1 MAPSRAWAH
10 RARCVAALFVVLGSR
25 ALAQPVSPADEILA
39 RPASAGT
46 TALLIEYLNVPA
58 VQVRLGQA
66 LRDSSAAVR
75 AAAAR
80 VLFAAGATGF
90 AAQVALAFA
99 AETSEDAAVEQ
110 ARFLIY
116 FGPPESRAAVQAAW
130 PRLGAAMARSS
141 ASALAAVE
149 GAAALDRIPALLA
162 AGVRTPALHRFIR
175 VAARGERAPIERLLA
190 DALKLGDAELAEAA
204 LHAASHDPKV
214 MIGTD
219 ALNAVLA
226 TDRPASLRLAAAW
239 YVARVW
245 DGAQSMSPAGVSA
258 AIAVFSERL
267 SAAQQAKQP
276 THALLFGRELLARA
290 SGSGSRRPDSWNAVL
305 QTADSTVQD
314 LVRGSLA
321 LRVLSANEIDRVVRR
336 RGFADRAKKSLG
348 SGANQTRA
356 ELQVLEG
363 YPKGLVTSV
372 FDSAGCRRAEETGGG
387 SDGVAGGVVAL
398 REEGRVAKLS
408 LMQARLA
415 QPGCQLA
422 VRVLLLMF
430 VDNLRAPIRQG
441 AERALLVPFDASFF
455 ECQDAPEPEIPV
467 IADAASKVVQPRKTR
482 NVPPRYPRS
491 AIDDRVQGTVVI
503 DATITSKGCI
513 STAEVIHGMDSRLD
527 WAGIESVLQWRYE
540 PARLDGT
547 PVPVIMTMTVAF
559 TLE

>member
-1 MAPSRAWAH
+1 MGGSRASS
-10 RARCVAALFVVLGSR
+10 RCARWVASLFVLLGSE

-46 TALLIEYLNVPA
+46 TALLIEHLNVPA

-80 VLFAAGATGF
+80 GLFAAGAKGF
-90 AAQVALAFA
+90 AAQVSLALA
-99 AETSEDAAVEQ
+99 AESTEEAGLEQ

-116 FGPPESRAAVQAAW
+116 FGAPEARTAVQASW
-130 PRLGAAMARSS
+130 PRLGPRVALSSAVAMA
-141 ASALAAVE
+141 AAE
-149 GAAALDRIPALLA
+149 GAPALDRIPALVA
-162 AGVRTPALHRFIR
+162 AGARRRALHDFIR
-175 VAARGERAPIERLLA
+175 VAARGGRAAIERLLA
-190 DALKLGDAELAEAA
+190 DASKLGDTELAEAA
-204 LHAASHDPKV
+204 LRAASYDPKV
-214 MIGTD
+214 VIGTD

-239 YVARVW
+239 YVSRVW
-245 DGAQSMSPAGVSA
+245 DGAQSMSPAVVSA

-267 SAAQQAKQP
+267 AAAQQAKQP

-290 SGSGSRRPDSWNAVL
+290 SDSRSRRPDSWNEVL
-305 QTADSTVQD
+305 QSGDSTVQD

-336 RGFADRAKKSLG
+336 SGFAGRAKKSLG
-348 SGANQTRA
+348 SGANQTPA
-356 ELQVLEG
+356 ELQVLDG
-363 YPKGLVTSV
+363 YPRGLVTSV
-372 FDSAGCRRAEETGGG
+372 FEAAGCRPAAETGAV

-398 REEGRVAKLS
+398 RDDGRVATLS

-422 VRVLLLMF
+422 VRVLLLLF
-430 VDNLRAPIRQG
+430 VDSLPGPIRQG

-455 ECQDAPEPEIPV
+455 ECQDAPEPELPV
-467 IADAASKVVQPRKTR
+467 IADAARVVQPRKTR

-491 AIDDRVQGTVVI
+491 AISDRVQGTVVI

-513 STAEVIHGMDSRLD
+513 SSAEVIHGVDPRLD
-527 WAGIESVLQWRYE
+527 WAGLESVLQWRYE
-540 PARLDGT
+540 PARFDGT
-547 PVPVIMTMTVAF
+547 PIPVIMTMTTVF
-559 TLE
+559 RLN

>member
-1 MAPSRAWAH
+1 MGAARASSPWA
-10 RARCVAALFVVLGSR
+10 RWVPVLFVLLGSR

-39 RPASAGT
+39 RPVSAGT
-46 TALLIEYLNVPA
+46 TALLIEHLNVPA

-80 VLFAAGATGF
+80 VLFAAGAKGF
-90 AAQVALAFA
+90 AAQMALAFA
-99 AETSEDAAVEQ
+99 AETTEDAAVEQ

-116 FGPPESRAAVQAAW
+116 FGPPESRATVQAAW
-130 PRLGAAMARSS
+130 PRLGAGMARSS

-149 GAAALDRIPALLA
+149 GTAALDRIPALLS

-190 DALKLGDAELAEAA
+190 DALRIGDTELAEAA
-204 LHAASHDPKV
+204 LRAASYDPKV
-214 MIGTD
+214 VIGTD

-239 YVARVW
+239 YVTRVW

-258 AIAVFSERL
+258 ATAVFAERL
-267 SAAQQAKQP
+267 AAAQQAKQP
-276 THALLFGRELLARA
+276 THAFLFGRELLARA
-290 SGSGSRRPDSWNAVL
+290 SDSRSRRPDSWNEVL
-305 QTADSTVQD
+305 QSGDSTVQD

-336 RGFADRAKKSLG
+336 SGFAARAKQSLG
-348 SGANQTRA
+348 SGANQPRA
-356 ELQVLEG
+356 ELQLLDG
-363 YPKGLVTSV
+363 YPKGLVASV
-372 FDSAGCRRAEETGGG
+372 FEAAGCRPAAETGAV

-398 REEGRVAKLS
+398 RDDGRVATLS

-422 VRVLLLMF
+422 VRVLLLLF
-430 VDNLRAPIRQG
+430 VDTLRAPIRQG
-441 AERALLVPFDASFF
+441 AERALLVPFQASFF
-455 ECQDAPEPEIPV
+455 ECQDAPEPELPV

-491 AIDDRVQGTVVI
+491 AINDRVHGSVVI
-503 DATITSKGCI
+503 DATITSRGCI
-513 STAEVIHGMDSRLD
+513 STAEVIHGVDPRLD
-527 WAGIESVLQWRYE
+527 WAGLESVLQWRYE

-547 PVPVIMTMTVAF
+547 PVPVIMTMT
-559 TLE
+559 TLFSLN